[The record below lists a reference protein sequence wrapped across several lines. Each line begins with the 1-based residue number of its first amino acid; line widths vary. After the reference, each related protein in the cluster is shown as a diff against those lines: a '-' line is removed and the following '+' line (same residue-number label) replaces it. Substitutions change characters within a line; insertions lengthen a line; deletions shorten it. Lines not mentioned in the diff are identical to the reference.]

1 MRNFHAREACPA
13 MGKTCRK
20 CGKANHFA
28 RICKSGSKG
37 IHEVSETSLKTGDSL
52 FVETISGDIRSSNQ
66 VFVDIEVGQY
76 NEAVSFKL
84 DTGV

>member
-1 MRNFHAREACPA
+1 MQERLVLLW
-13 MGKTCRK
+13 GKHVVNVERQIILPEY
-20 CGKANHFA
+20 A
-28 RICKSGSKG
+28 SPGSKG
-37 IHEVSETSLKTGDSL
+37 IHEVSETSLQTGYSL
-52 FVETISGDIRSSNQ
+52 FVKTISGDIRSSNQ